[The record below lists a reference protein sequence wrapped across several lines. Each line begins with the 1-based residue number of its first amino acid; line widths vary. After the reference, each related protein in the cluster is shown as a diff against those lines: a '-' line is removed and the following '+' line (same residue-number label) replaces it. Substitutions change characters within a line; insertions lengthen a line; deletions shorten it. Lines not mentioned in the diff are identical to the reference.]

1 MIYAQIHSY
10 TDAAGNAQSTIAA
23 RSDQPDS
30 SWIAY
35 DVPSADWLSLVN
47 GAIVVATVDPAI
59 AQTQASQS
67 ALMSTDCKVAIEAG
81 FTSLALGSAYT
92 YGCKQTDQANINT
105 LASIGGNI
113 WCANSSGTW
122 SYTAHTLSEAQQ
134 VQKDMTAHIQ
144 AQQDTYA
151 KALADIA
158 AATTV
163 AGVEAVTW
171 ANP

>member
-35 DVPSADWLSLVN
+35 DVPSADWLSIAS

-59 AQTQASQS
+59 AQAQVSQS
-67 ALMSTDCKVAIEAG
+67 ALMQTECKSAIVAG
-81 FTSLALGSAYT
+81 FASSALGSAYT
-92 YGCKQTDQANINT
+92 YGCKPTDQSNINT

-113 WCANSSGTW
+113 WCQNSSGVWTIV
-122 SYTAHTLSEAQQ
+122 SHTASEVQQ
-134 VQKDMTAHIQ
+134 VQKDMAAHIQ
-144 AQQDTYA
+144 AQQAIYE
-151 KALADIA
+151 KALTDIA

-163 AGVEAVTW
+163 AEVEAITW
-171 ANP
+171 AAP